1 MVALVQPESS
11 RDSGSPQ
18 RFIFN
23 TQKNNHLEI
32 AETCADPQI
41 TSTQPAARHNQ
52 PGQNACAHTRFE
64 RKEKGKN
71 KIQHPGIK
79 DWQIL
84 SVTTQPRKG
93 REKKGL
99 FRFLLYKKSNDRV
112 LFKSKQMSQRRTVVL
127 LRRVGRDFSPCS
139 GDQWG
144 KIIRVHSTHQGFFFL
159 FPPPPPPPLR
169 LISAWCS
176 CHTSCLQCG
185 QTSGQVKYKQQYS
198 NFKSRWTKSWLVFNS
213 GTSRF
218 FFFQTKMNEICFWS
232 CNEIYPDSCFH
243 LSMQYYTFPPQPCFP
258 ELSGAL
264 NN

>member
-93 REKKGL
+93 REKKVFFGSYCTRRATTEC
-99 FRFLLYKKSNDRV
+99 FS
-112 LFKSKQMSQRRTVVL
+112 SQ
-127 LRRVGRDFSPCS
+127 
-139 GDQWG
+139 
-144 KIIRVHSTHQGFFFL
+144 
-159 FPPPPPPPLR
+159 
-169 LISAWCS
+169 
-176 CHTSCLQCG
+176 
-185 QTSGQVKYKQQYS
+185 
-198 NFKSRWTKSWLVFNS
+198 SRWAS
-213 GTSRF
+213 GELWCYWGELG
-218 FFFQTKMNEICFWS
+218 EIS
-232 CNEIYPDSCFH
+232 VHAVEIS
-243 LSMQYYTFPPQPCFP
+243 
-258 ELSGAL
+258 EEK
-264 NN
+264 

>member
-93 REKKGL
+93 KEGKKRS
-99 FRFLLYKKSNDRV
+99 FSVPIVQEEQRPSAFQVKADEPAENCCVIEESWERFQSMQWRSVRKNNQSTFNTSRFLLPLPS
-112 LFKSKQMSQRRTVVL
+112 SS
-127 LRRVGRDFSPCS
+127 SS
-139 GDQWG
+139 
-144 KIIRVHSTHQGFFFL
+144 SAATHQCL
-159 FPPPPPPPLR
+159 MQLPHQLPSVWSNLR
-169 LISAWCS
+169 
-176 CHTSCLQCG
+176 
-185 QTSGQVKYKQQYS
+185 SGQVQTAIFKLQITLNKELTCFQQW
-198 NFKSRWTKSWLVFNS
+198 NK
-213 GTSRF
+213 
-218 FFFQTKMNEICFWS
+218 
-232 CNEIYPDSCFH
+232 
-243 LSMQYYTFPPQPCFP
+243 
-258 ELSGAL
+258 
-264 NN
+264 

>member
-93 REKKGL
+93 REKRSFSVPIVQEEQRPSAFQDKADEPAENCCVIEESWER
-99 FRFLLYKKSNDRV
+99 FQSMQWRSVRKNNQSTFNTSRFLLPLPS
-112 LFKSKQMSQRRTVVL
+112 SS
-127 LRRVGRDFSPCS
+127 SS
-139 GDQWG
+139 
-144 KIIRVHSTHQGFFFL
+144 SAATHQCL
-159 FPPPPPPPLR
+159 MQLPHQLPSVWSNLR
-169 LISAWCS
+169 
-176 CHTSCLQCG
+176 
-185 QTSGQVKYKQQYS
+185 SGQVQTAIFKLQITLNKELTCFQQW
-198 NFKSRWTKSWLVFNS
+198 NK
-213 GTSRF
+213 
-218 FFFQTKMNEICFWS
+218 
-232 CNEIYPDSCFH
+232 
-243 LSMQYYTFPPQPCFP
+243 
-258 ELSGAL
+258 
-264 NN
+264 

>member
-93 REKKGL
+93 REKRSFSVPIVQEEQRPSAFQVKADEPAENCCVIEESWER
-99 FRFLLYKKSNDRV
+99 FQSMQWRSVRKNNQSTFNTSRFL
-112 LFKSKQMSQRRTVVL
+112 FL
-127 LRRVGRDFSPCS
+127 LPLPSS
-139 GDQWG
+139 
-144 KIIRVHSTHQGFFFL
+144 SSSSAATHQCL
-159 FPPPPPPPLR
+159 MQLPHQLPSVWSNLR
-169 LISAWCS
+169 
-176 CHTSCLQCG
+176 
-185 QTSGQVKYKQQYS
+185 SGQVQTAIFKLQITLNKELTCFQQW
-198 NFKSRWTKSWLVFNS
+198 NK
-213 GTSRF
+213 
-218 FFFQTKMNEICFWS
+218 
-232 CNEIYPDSCFH
+232 
-243 LSMQYYTFPPQPCFP
+243 
-258 ELSGAL
+258 
-264 NN
+264 